1 LEEGGMIRA
10 LLADIRLGRQ
20 VMKAAAGIVDN
31 ERIVGHAPWAIL
43 PLSTEL
49 QGDFE
54 IIVRRKGG
62 DDGRS

>member
-1 LEEGGMIRA
+1 MTRIIRA

-20 VMKAAAGIVDN
+20 VIKAAAGIVEH

-43 PLSTEL
+43 PLLTDL

-54 IIVRRKGG
+54 IIVRRKGESNG
-62 DDGRS
+62 HS